1 MTPTA
6 KLITPEALPAVP
18 VEVKPP
24 AGAEQRFVLYG
35 VSWETYKQ
43 LSTAFEP
50 HPSVLLTYDKGA
62 LEIMSVS
69 LRHEKLK
76 KLLGNVVEVIADEM
90 EIDCVSSA
98 QTTLRLETE
107 ERGLEG
113 DDSFYFTYLE
123 ELRHQDEIDLAADP
137 APDLAIEVDISS
149 PSVSKFPIYANMG
162 VREIWRYHREAVR
175 FYRLTGGEYVETETS
190 AFLPGVTPPELTELI
205 AESQSLTSFV
215 WRRKVRD
222 YARQCKT
229 R

>member
-6 KLITPEALPAVP
+6 QLSVPEAPI
-18 VEVKPP
+18 EVKPL

-69 LRHEKLK
+69 FRHEKLK
-76 KLLGNVVEVIADEM
+76 SLFGDLVKIIADEM
-90 EIDCVSSA
+90 EIDHVSSA

-113 DDSFYFTYLE
+113 DVSFYFTYLE
-123 ELRHQDEIDLAADP
+123 ELRHQDEIDLAEDP

-162 VREIWRYHREAVR
+162 VREIWRYHRENVK
-175 FYRLTGGEYVETETS
+175 FFRLDSGEYVETENS

-215 WRRKVRD
+215 WRRKVRE
-222 YARQCKT
+222 YALQCKS